1 MKEQAGRIG
10 KVWRKMDL
18 RRVMNSHDQKEV
30 TSHDAEMARSK

>member
-10 KVWRKMDL
+10 KVWRKMD
-18 RRVMNSHDQKEV
+18 QKEV